1 MLALQCVVNG
11 SRGGRGARV
20 CTEMWL
26 LLKTGG
32 GGARPCRGP
41 AGGGVRWLQGGRLG
55 TAGWGTRASSEPAGR
70 TEQPHRPL
78 RPDRDSLE
86 TVRFCSF
93 GAYVSTLF
101 TKTSP

>member
-1 MLALQCVVNG
+1 M
-11 SRGGRGARV
+11 
-20 CTEMWL
+20 CTEMWP

-32 GGARPCRGP
+32 GGAHPCRRP
-41 AGGGVRWLQGGRLG
+41 AGGGVIWLRGGRLG
-55 TAGWGTRASSEPAGR
+55 TAELSRPSSEPPGR

-86 TVRFCSF
+86 TVRFCFF